1 MQVIIKK
8 QLLEWGE
15 KHQEICKENNDFDER
30 KVERLSF
37 FSECLKNVGKK
48 EENYDITKVG
58 LNEKC
63 DKIYERYIS

>member
-30 KVERLSF
+30 KVEM
-37 FSECLKNVGKK
+37 SEKRKR
-48 EENYDITKVG
+48 ITT
-58 LNEKC
+58 
-63 DKIYERYIS
+63 